1 MLKKQLSTKQKVTNI
16 KQIKATITKVEHCK
30 VSKLLNDSTVLKYVI
45 RKWIAVNDITGCQY
59 STNKNISFKIPMLRL
74 DLCD

>member
-1 MLKKQLSTKQKVTNI
+1 M
-16 KQIKATITKVEHCK
+16 EHCE